1 MSTNE
6 EAPISGARIS
16 EVRKQTRPL
25 VTQMRLARAIGL
37 SQAWMS
43 NLEQDV
49 LPEPIKEGVA
59 QVLAD
64 YLGVVGIDVF
74 REPVGT
80 PVRWR
85 EDDAASARAITGIDR
100 LVSYLQRLG
109 PADQAFVMDEATR
122 TAEHLAERLGP

>member
-1 MSTNE
+1 MATNE

-16 EVRKQTRPL
+16 EVRNQARPFVSQTR
-25 VTQMRLARAIGL
+25 LAKAVGL

-43 NLEQDV
+43 NLERDE

-59 QVLAD
+59 QVIAD
-64 YLGVVGIDVF
+64 FLGVVGIDVF

-85 EDDAASARAITGIDR
+85 EDDAASARAIGGIDR
-100 LVSYLQRLG
+100 LVSYLGRLS
-109 PADQAFVMDEATR
+109 PADQAFVIDDATR
-122 TAEHLAERLGP
+122 TAEHLAERTSP